1 MKVTDLRMPA
11 GEVPTESASMAVI
24 GVRVRPLRE
33 DDVSDVAR
41 IWVDSARY
49 HQRLNAYL
57 YAIHDAEVI
66 SNRYR
71 RNEQYSEGLD
81 DDDRVTLVAEAEDE
95 LVGFVDIEI
104 LRPSAGATDFVPRV
118 HGYVPELAV
127 AESWR
132 GRGVGEALMTA
143 ADEWAQERGAEY
155 MWLDVD
161 AANEAAQRL
170 YAKRGY
176 TPALMSMI
184 KRFD

>member
-1 MKVTDLRMPA
+1 MT
-11 GEVPTESASMAVI
+11 VI
-24 GVRVRPLRE
+24 GVHVRPIRD
-33 DDVSDVAR
+33 DDVHDVAR

-71 RNEQYSEGLD
+71 RNEQYSEGVED
-81 DDDRVTLVAEAEDE
+81 EDRITLVAEAEDE
-95 LVGFVDIEI
+95 LVGFVDVEI
-104 LRPSAGATDFVPRV
+104 LRPSAAATDFVPRV

-143 ADEWAQERGAEY
+143 ADEWARGRGAEY

-161 AANEAAQRL
+161 AGNVAAQRL

-176 TPALMSMI
+176 NPALMSMI

>member
-1 MKVTDLRMPA
+1 VVTDD
-11 GEVPTESASMAVI
+11 
-24 GVRVRPLRE
+24 VRVRPLRPG
-33 DDVSDVAR
+33 DADGVAS
-41 IWVDSARY
+41 IWIESARY

-57 YAIHDAEVI
+57 YAVHDAEVI

-71 RNEQYSEGLD
+71 RNEQHSQSLPDED
-81 DDDRVTLVAEAEDE
+81 KVTFVAEAGGV
-95 LVGFVDIEI
+95 LVGFVDVEI
-104 LRPSAGATDFVPRV
+104 LRPRDEATDFIARV

-132 GRGVGEALMTA
+132 GRGVGDLLMSA
-143 ADEWAQERGAEY
+143 ADEWAKEQGAEH

-161 AANEAAQRL
+161 AANEPAQRL

-176 TPALMSMI
+176 ELALMSMI

>member
-1 MKVTDLRMPA
+1 MT
-11 GEVPTESASMAVI
+11 VI
-24 GVRVRPLRE
+24 GVHVRPLRE
-33 DDVSDVAR
+33 NDVHDVAR

-57 YAIHDAEVI
+57 YAIHDPEVI

-71 RNEQYSEGLD
+71 RNEQYSEGVD
-81 DDDRVTLVAEAEDE
+81 DADRVTLVAEVEDE
-95 LVGFVDIEI
+95 LVGFVDVEI
-104 LRPSAGATDFVPRV
+104 LRPSAAATDFIPRV
-118 HGYVPELAV
+118 HGYIPELAV

-132 GRGVGEALMTA
+132 GRGVGEALMGA
-143 ADEWAQERGAEY
+143 ADEWAMARGAEY

-161 AANEAAQRL
+161 AANEPAQHL

-176 TPALMSMI
+176 KPALMSMI

>member
-1 MKVTDLRMPA
+1 MT
-11 GEVPTESASMAVI
+11 VI
-24 GVRVRPLRE
+24 GVHVRPLRE
-33 DDVSDVAR
+33 DDVHDVAR

-71 RNEQYSEGLD
+71 RNEQYSEGVG
-81 DDDRVTLVAEAEDE
+81 DDDRVTLVAEAENE
-95 LVGFVDIEI
+95 LVGFVDVEI
-104 LRPSAGATDFVPRV
+104 LRPSAAATDFVPRV

-132 GRGVGEALMTA
+132 GRGVGEALMTG
-143 ADEWAQERGAEY
+143 ADEWAMGRGAEY

-161 AANEAAQRL
+161 AGNEAAQRL

-176 TPALMSMI
+176 KPALMSMI